1 VKKLLI
7 IGLMVAVVVMFS
19 LPTAVFAT
27 SGPAE
32 PVITKTADLSE
43 AYPGDTIT
51 YTIRID
57 WAGFYPLTNVKL
69 TDTMLGLSEVAL
81 PNISAGG
88 FWTNQYTYIVPN
100 DYAGNLVNEATVTG
114 TRSAEPHEVS
124 DSVTAEVF
132 IKAPA
137 INVTKTADPTAANPG
152 NTISYTITVENTGNV
167 DFNDVTL
174 TDLMLGLVDQ
184 SVGPLAQGASM
195 TLDPKPTYVVKTE
208 DIGELTNTVSVKGFY
223 CINTL
228 AFKVVNGSNG
238 NYVTDEDSAK
248 VVVTAPTT
256 TTTTTV
262 VTVAGIMDYNI
273 TASRGSGGSI
283 TDEGVTTVA
292 EGASKTYMMDP
303 DDGYEISD
311 VMVDGVSVGAVESFA
326 FTNVKA
332 DHTIYVDFGI
342 IGQTEV
348 AGITEE
354 AAVEVL
360 GVSEELPYTGM
371 DTAFLLLG
379 FAALALGASLLTY
392 KLVRRSKV

>member
-1 VKKLLI
+1 
-7 IGLMVAVVVMFS
+7 MFS
-19 LPTAVFAT
+19 LPAALFAGDHDPYLTVSPDPASVNVGSTIQFTATYHFWWDPPGGGTNWQWGEWNVT
-27 SGPAE
+27 NS
-32 PVITKTADLSE
+32 
-43 AYPGDTIT
+43 GDTDWSSSDTSIA
-51 YTIRID
+51 TID
-57 WAGFYPLTNVKL
+57 SSGGQKGDATG
-69 TDTMLGLSEVAL
+69 
-81 PNISAGG
+81 ISGG
-88 FWTNQYTYIVPN
+88 
-100 DYAGNLVNEATVTG
+100 TVTIQ
-114 TRSAEPHEVS
+114 AEYNPDGPSNTVS
-124 DSVTAEVF
+124 DSATLTV
-132 IKAPA
+132 IAPA
-137 INVTKTADPTAANPG
+137 PAVSVTKTADPTTANPG
-152 NTISYTITVENTGNV
+152 NTITYTITVENTGNV

-174 TDLMLGLVDQ
+174 TDSMLGLTDH
-184 SVGPLAQGASM
+184 SVGALSKGNSI

-208 DIGELTNTVSVKGFY
+208 DIGNLTNTVYVKGWY
-223 CINTL
+223 CCPPETRSSEGC
-228 AFKVVNGSNG
+228 FVEG
-238 NYVTDEDSAK
+238 DDSAT
-248 VVVTAPTT
+248 VVVSVPAT